1 MFRIVLG
8 ILAVL
13 SVGACASP
21 YVATPYDR
29 ASANVES
36 IVVADDS
43 VPEKAIAYFSIDGH
57 LYGLS
62 NQVRTCKTAE
72 EFYEVMRQQFTIFKS
87 TVSVSRKESD
97 KLLQAS

>member
-1 MFRIVLG
+1 MFRKVLG

-43 VPEKAIAYFSIDGH
+43 VPEKAIAYEVASVGSNF
-57 LYGLS
+57 GLIGALVDATS
-62 NQVRTCKTAE
+62 
-72 EFYEVMRQQFTIFKS
+72 
-87 TVSVSRKESD
+87 
-97 KLLQAS
+97 

>member
-1 MFRIVLG
+1 MSRFDIEQQKDGTWKFELDGINLIVDG
-8 ILAVL
+8 FEVKNNMHVI
-13 SVGACASP
+13 
-21 YVATPYDR
+21 
-29 ASANVES
+29 NN
-36 IVVADDS
+36 
-43 VPEKAIAYFSIDGH
+43 PEKAIAYFSIDGH

>member
-1 MFRIVLG
+1 MYRFDIEQQKDGTWKFELDGINLIVDG
-8 ILAVL
+8 FEVNNNRHVI
-13 SVGACASP
+13 
-21 YVATPYDR
+21 
-29 ASANVES
+29 NN
-36 IVVADDS
+36 
-43 VPEKAIAYFSIDGH
+43 PEKAIAYFSLDGH